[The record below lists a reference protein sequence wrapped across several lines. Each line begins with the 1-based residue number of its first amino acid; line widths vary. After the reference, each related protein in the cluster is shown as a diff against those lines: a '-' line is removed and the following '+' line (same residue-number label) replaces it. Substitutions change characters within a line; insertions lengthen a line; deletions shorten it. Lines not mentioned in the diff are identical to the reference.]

1 MLKLDEK
8 LLVAGVCYT
17 LLLRVSKNKKVS
29 LRYRMGLK
37 RNAKKLKNGRGRLS
51 EITDKQYEEL
61 LTKVLAIAYV
71 SGEAEPETTD
81 GLFKMFGNTA
91 TRKFYAK
98 CKKEALKELDET
110 K

>member
-17 LLLRVSKNKKVS
+17 LLLRVSKNKEVP

-37 RNAKKLKNGRGRLS
+37 RNAEKLKKSRMS

-61 LTKVLAIAYV
+61 LTKVLSIAYV

-81 GLFKMFGNTA
+81 NLFKLFGNAA

-98 CKKEALKELDET
+98 CRKEALKELDEA

>member
-17 LLLRVSKNKKVS
+17 LLLRVSKNKEVP

-37 RNAKKLKNGRGRLS
+37 RNAKKLKKSRMS

-61 LTKVLAIAYV
+61 LTKVLSIAYV

-81 GLFKMFGNTA
+81 NLFKLFGNAA

>member
-17 LLLRVSKNKKVS
+17 LLLRVSKNKEVP

-37 RNAKKLKNGRGRLS
+37 RNAEKLKKNGRMS

-81 GLFKMFGNTA
+81 NLFKLFGNAA

-110 K
+110 E

>member
-17 LLLRVSKNKKVS
+17 LLLRVSKNKEVP

-37 RNAKKLKNGRGRLS
+37 RNAEKLKNGRMS

-71 SGEAEPETTD
+71 SDEAEPETTD

-98 CKKEALKELDET
+98 CKKEALKELDKT